1 MKIND
6 DITKMINDIVW
17 WIPFKNKRNNLRNLL
32 NNNIAKELCKLEEE
46 LSKANKNNKLLEE
59 ELNKANENNKLF
71 EEEISKIRENN
82 LNIIKKAINSSI
94 QLTTHHNDYKIMKNI
109 FKENVKLVE
118 IGISSFCNRKCWFCP
133 NSIVDRFSKNVE
145 LDEDLFI
152 KILKELQEIDYSNSL
167 YLHRYNEP
175 LYNKDLLLKRIKQAR
190 EYLPKSVI
198 KIVSNGDYL
207 TREYLKELEECGVN
221 ELYLSYYYNGNNKYI
236 EFDLENVIKPGMLK
250 LINKLGIEY
259 SEYIKND
266 NEYYIF
272 MKYKNLNIEYKS
284 LNMEKMGNDRGGVIE
299 DVNIEERTAQC
310 FLPNMQIS
318 IDYDGAYSMCCNI
331 RSDVEE
337 HKDYIIGNIRDNT
350 IFELFAN
357 DKIINIRK
365 KLLVYGKKE
374 KVCANCA
381 DYRPWYGLF

>member
-59 ELNKANENNKLF
+59 ELNKSNENNKLF

-82 LNIIKKAINSSI
+82 LNIIKKSINSTI
-94 QLTTHHNDYKIMKNI
+94 QLTTQYNNYEIMKNI

-133 NSIVDRFSKNVE
+133 NSIVDRFSQNIE
-145 LDEDLFI
+145 LDENLFI
-152 KILKELQEIDYSNSL
+152 KILEELKEIDYSNSL

-175 LYNKDLLLKRIKQAR
+175 LYNKWLLLKRIRQAR
-190 EYLPKSVI
+190 EYLPKAIISI
-198 KIVSNGDYL
+198 NTNGDYL
-207 TREYLKELEECGVN
+207 TLDYLNDLNEVGVN
-221 ELYLSYYYNGNNKYI
+221 MMYITYYYNWNDKNI
-236 EFDLENVIKPGMLK
+236 EFDLENIIKPGMFK
-250 LINKLGIEY
+250 FINKLGIEY
-259 SEYIKND
+259 SKYIENDNGYYIYIK
-266 NEYYIF
+266 
-272 MKYKNLNIEYKS
+272 YKSIDIEYRA
-284 LNMEKMGNDRGGVIE
+284 LNMEKIANDRGGIIQG
-299 DVNIEERTAQC
+299 VNIKERTSQC
-310 FLPNMQIS
+310 FLPNIQVS
-318 IDYDGAYSMCCNI
+318 IDYDGTYSMCCNI

-350 IFELFAN
+350 IFELFIN

-365 KLLVYGKKE
+365 KLLVCGKKE

-381 DYRPWYGLF
+381 DYRPWFGLF

>member
-6 DITKMINDIVW
+6 DIAKMINDIVW

-145 LDEDLFI
+145 LDEYLFI

-190 EYLPKSVI
+190 EYLPKAIISI
-198 KIVSNGDYL
+198 NTNGDYL
-207 TREYLKELEECGVN
+207 TLDYLNDLNEVGVN
-221 ELYLSYYYNGNNKYI
+221 MMYISYYYNGNDKNI
-236 EFDLENVIKPGMLK
+236 EFDLENIIKPRMLK
-250 LINKLGIEY
+250 FINKLDIEY
-259 SEYIKND
+259 SKYIEND
-266 NEYYIF
+266 NGYYIYF
-272 MKYKNLNIEYKS
+272 KYKYIDIEYRA
-284 LNMEKMGNDRGGVIE
+284 LNMEKIANDRGGIIQE
-299 DVNIEERTAQC
+299 VNIKERTSQC
-310 FLPNMQIS
+310 FLPNIQVS
-318 IDYDGAYSMCCNI
+318 IDYDGTYSMCCNI

-350 IFELFAN
+350 IFELFMN
-357 DKIINIRK
+357 DKIMNIRK

-374 KVCANCA
+374 NVCANCT

>member
-133 NSIVDRFSKNVE
+133 NSIVDRFSKNLE

-152 KILKELQEIDYSNSL
+152 KILEELKEIDYSDL
-167 YLHRYNEP
+167 LCLHRYNEP
-175 LYNKDLLLKRIKQAR
+175 LYNKDLLLKRIKQTR
-190 EYLPKSVI
+190 EYLPKAIISI
-198 KIVSNGDYL
+198 NTNGDYL
-207 TREYLKELEECGVN
+207 TLDYLNDLNEVGVN
-221 ELYLSYYYNGNNKYI
+221 MMYISYYYNGNDKNI
-236 EFDLENVIKPGMLK
+236 EFDLDNIIKPRMLK
-250 LINKLGIEY
+250 FINKLDIEY
-259 SEYIKND
+259 SKYIETD
-266 NEYYIF
+266 NGYYIYF
-272 MKYKNLNIEYKS
+272 KYKSIDIEYRA
-284 LNMEKMGNDRGGVIE
+284 LNMEKIANDRGGIIQG
-299 DVNIEERTAQC
+299 VNIKERTSQC
-310 FLPNMQIS
+310 FLPNMQVS
-318 IDYDGAYSMCCNI
+318 IDYDGTYSMCCNI
-331 RSDVEE
+331 RSDLEA

-350 IFELFAN
+350 IFELFTN

-374 KVCANCA
+374 NVCANCA
-381 DYRPWYGLF
+381 DYRPWFGLF

>member
-145 LDEDLFI
+145 LDEYLFI

-190 EYLPKSVI
+190 EYLPKAIISI
-198 KIVSNGDYL
+198 NTNGDYL
-207 TREYLKELEECGVN
+207 TLDYLNDLNEVGVN
-221 ELYLSYYYNGNNKYI
+221 MMYISYYYNGNDKNI
-236 EFDLENVIKPGMLK
+236 EFDLENIIKPRMLK
-250 LINKLGIEY
+250 FINKLDIEY
-259 SEYIKND
+259 SKYIEND
-266 NEYYIF
+266 NGYYIYF
-272 MKYKNLNIEYKS
+272 KYKYIDIEYRA
-284 LNMEKMGNDRGGVIE
+284 LNMEKIANDRGGIIQE
-299 DVNIEERTAQC
+299 VNIKERTSQC
-310 FLPNMQIS
+310 FLPNIQVS
-318 IDYDGAYSMCCNI
+318 IDYDGIYSMCCNI

-374 KVCANCA
+374 KVCANCT

>member
-6 DITKMINDIVW
+6 DITKIINDLVW

-32 NNNIAKELCKLEEE
+32 TNNIAKELSKFKEE
-46 LSKANKNNKLLEE
+46 LNKANENNKLLEE
-59 ELNKANENNKLF
+59 ELNKANENNVLLK
-71 EEEISKIRENN
+71 EELCKTKENN
-82 LNIIKKAINSSI
+82 LNIIKKAINSTI
-94 QLTTHHNDYKIMKNI
+94 QLTTQYNDCEIMKNI

-133 NSIVDRFSKNVE
+133 NSIVDRFSRNIE
-145 LDEDLFI
+145 LDEYLFI

-190 EYLPKSVI
+190 EYLPKSII
-198 KIVSNGDYL
+198 KVVSNGDYL
-207 TREYLKELEECGVN
+207 TKEYLKELEEYGVN
-221 ELYLSYYYNGNNKYI
+221 ELYISYYYNGNNKYI

-250 LINKLGIEY
+250 LINKLAIEY

-266 NEYYIF
+266 NEYYMF

-299 DVNIEERTAQC
+299 DVNIEERTSQC
-310 FLPNMQIS
+310 FLPNMQVS
-318 IDYDGAYSMCCNI
+318 IDYDGTYSMCCNI
-331 RSDVEE
+331 RSDLEA

-350 IFELFAN
+350 IFELFTN

>member
-59 ELNKANENNKLF
+59 ELNKSNENNKLF

-133 NSIVDRFSKNVE
+133 NSIVDRFSQNIE
-145 LDEDLFI
+145 LDENLFI
-152 KILKELQEIDYSNSL
+152 KILEELKEIDYSNSL

-175 LYNKDLLLKRIKQAR
+175 LYNKCLLLKRIKQAR
-190 EYLPKSVI
+190 EYLPKAIISI
-198 KIVSNGDYL
+198 NTNGDYL
-207 TREYLKELEECGVN
+207 TLDYLNDLNEVGVN
-221 ELYLSYYYNGNNKYI
+221 MMYISYYYNGNDKNI
-236 EFDLENVIKPGMLK
+236 EFDLDNIIKPRMLK
-250 LINKLGIEY
+250 FINKLDIEY
-259 SEYIKND
+259 SKYIETD
-266 NEYYIF
+266 NGYYIYF
-272 MKYKNLNIEYKS
+272 KYKSIDIEYRA
-284 LNMEKMGNDRGGVIE
+284 LNMEKIANDRGGIIQG
-299 DVNIEERTAQC
+299 VNIKERTSQC
-310 FLPNMQIS
+310 FLPNMQVS
-318 IDYDGAYSMCCNI
+318 IDYDGTYSMCCNI

>member
-46 LSKANKNNKLLEE
+46 LSKANKNNKL
-59 ELNKANENNKLF
+59 F

-82 LNIIKKAINSSI
+82 LNIIKKSINSTI
-94 QLTTHHNDYKIMKNI
+94 QLTTQYNNYEIMKNI

-133 NSIVDRFSKNVE
+133 NSIVDRFSQNIE
-145 LDEDLFI
+145 LDENLFI
-152 KILKELQEIDYSNSL
+152 KILEELKEIDYSNSL

-175 LYNKDLLLKRIKQAR
+175 LYNKWLLLKRIRQAR
-190 EYLPKSVI
+190 EYLPKAIISI
-198 KIVSNGDYL
+198 NTNGDYL
-207 TREYLKELEECGVN
+207 TLDYLNDLNEVGVN
-221 ELYLSYYYNGNNKYI
+221 MMYITYYYNWNDKNI
-236 EFDLENVIKPGMLK
+236 EFDLENIIKPGMFK
-250 LINKLGIEY
+250 FINKLGIEY
-259 SEYIKND
+259 SKYIENDNGYYIYIK
-266 NEYYIF
+266 
-272 MKYKNLNIEYKS
+272 YKSIDIEYRA
-284 LNMEKMGNDRGGVIE
+284 LNMEKIANDRGGIIQG
-299 DVNIEERTAQC
+299 VNIKERTSQC
-310 FLPNMQIS
+310 FLPNIQVS
-318 IDYDGAYSMCCNI
+318 IDYDGTYSMCCNI

-350 IFELFAN
+350 IFELFIN

-365 KLLVYGKKE
+365 KLLVCGKKE

-381 DYRPWYGLF
+381 DYRPWFGLF

>member
-6 DITKMINDIVW
+6 DIAKMINDIVW

-145 LDEDLFI
+145 LDEYLFI

-190 EYLPKSVI
+190 EYLPKAIISI
-198 KIVSNGDYL
+198 NTNGDYL
-207 TREYLKELEECGVN
+207 TLDYLNDLNEVGVN
-221 ELYLSYYYNGNNKYI
+221 MMYISYYYNGNDKNI
-236 EFDLENVIKPGMLK
+236 EFDLENIIKPRMLK
-250 LINKLGIEY
+250 FINKLDIEY
-259 SEYIKND
+259 SKYIEND
-266 NEYYIF
+266 NGYYIYF
-272 MKYKNLNIEYKS
+272 KYKYIDIEYRA
-284 LNMEKMGNDRGGVIE
+284 LNMEKIANDRGGIIQE
-299 DVNIEERTAQC
+299 VNIKERTSQC
-310 FLPNMQIS
+310 FLPNIQVS
-318 IDYDGAYSMCCNI
+318 IDYDGTYSMCCNI

-350 IFELFAN
+350 IFELFMN
-357 DKIINIRK
+357 DKIMNIRK

>member
-1 MKIND
+1 MLIDENLNKLIN
-6 DITKMINDIVW
+6 KMAW
-17 WIPFKNKRNNLRNLL
+17 WIPFKNKRNDLKHQLISCIEDKFSSLDIINDELIKIR
-32 NNNIAKELCKLEEE
+32 NNNYYNLDTI
-46 LSKANKNNKLLEE
+46 
-59 ELNKANENNKLF
+59 LN
-71 EEEISKIRENN
+71 
-82 LNIIKKAINSSI
+82 AINNTVE
-94 QLTTHHNDYKIMKNI
+94 LTTFYNDDQIKKNI
-109 FKENVKLVE
+109 FKKNVKLIE
-118 IGISSFCNRKCWFCP
+118 IGIFSFCNRKCWFCP

-250 LINKLGIEY
+250 LINKLDIEY
-259 SEYIKND
+259 SKYIEND
-266 NEYYIF
+266 NGYYIYF
-272 MKYKNLNIEYKS
+272 KYKYIDIEYRA
-284 LNMEKMGNDRGGVIE
+284 LNMEKIANDRGGIIQE
-299 DVNIEERTAQC
+299 VNIKERTSQC
-310 FLPNMQIS
+310 FLPNIQVS
-318 IDYDGAYSMCCNI
+318 IDYDGTYSMCCNI

>member
-6 DITKMINDIVW
+6 DIIKMINDIVW

-32 NNNIAKELCKLEEE
+32 TNNIVKE
-46 LSKANKNNKLLEE
+46 LSKFKEELNKANENNKLLEE
-59 ELNKANENNKLF
+59 ELNKANENNVLLKQELC
-71 EEEISKIRENN
+71 KTKENN
-82 LNIIKKAINSSI
+82 LNIIKKSINSTI
-94 QLTTHHNDYKIMKNI
+94 QLTTQYNNYEIMKNI

-133 NSIVDRFSKNVE
+133 NSIVDRFSQNIE
-145 LDEDLFI
+145 LDENLFI
-152 KILKELQEIDYSNSL
+152 KILEELKEIDYSNSL

-175 LYNKDLLLKRIKQAR
+175 LYNKWLLLKRIRQAR
-190 EYLPKSVI
+190 EYLPKAIISI
-198 KIVSNGDYL
+198 NTNGDYL
-207 TREYLKELEECGVN
+207 TLDYLNDLNEVGVN
-221 ELYLSYYYNGNNKYI
+221 MMYISYYYNGNDKNI
-236 EFDLENVIKPGMLK
+236 EFDLENIIKPRMLK
-250 LINKLGIEY
+250 FINKLDIEY
-259 SEYIKND
+259 SKYIEND
-266 NEYYIF
+266 NGYYIYF
-272 MKYKNLNIEYKS
+272 KYKYIDIEYRA
-284 LNMEKMGNDRGGVIE
+284 LNMEKIANDRGGIIQE
-299 DVNIEERTAQC
+299 VNIKERTSQC
-310 FLPNMQIS
+310 FLPNIQVS
-318 IDYDGAYSMCCNI
+318 IDYDGTYSMCCNI